1 MTTQFISRAPRS
13 PDRSYEATP
22 GPGEYSYDPKNIE
35 SNIKKPN
42 FVPFISSARR
52 IMGKSDDGIP
62 PPGMMYNITYISNL
76 IADSL
81 IRAGTYNVP
90 GVFSSKAPLNPNKG
104 FSTSERFG
112 VDSKGEEPGPGE
124 YILGST
130 FKDGKRKVFPKSS
143 KNDVLKYTSGPVSVP
158 SIPARS
164 QSYGYEMDTMTNK
177 LVAQKPLVPGTYS
190 PIYSPAYLLTCL
202 LTHSLTHL
210 LTYSLTYLLTHSLTY
225 LLRIHWY

>member
-52 IMGKSDDGIP
+52 IMGKSDDGTP
-62 PPGMMYNITYISNL
+62 APGTHTAVTLHSFLHYFLLISCFCV
-76 IADSL
+76 
-81 IRAGTYNVP
+81 GTYNVP
-90 GVFSSKAPLNPNKG
+90 GAFNSKVPLNPNKG

-112 VDSKGEEPGPGE
+112 VDGKGEEPGPGE

-130 FKDGKRKVFPKSS
+130 FKDGRRKVYPKSS
-143 KNDVLKYTSGPVSVP
+143 NNDALKYASGPVSVP

-164 QSYGYEMDTMTNK
+164 QSYGYEMDSMTNK
-177 LVAQKPLVPGTYS
+177 LVAQKPLVPGNYS
-190 PIYSPAYLLTCL
+190 
-202 LTHSLTHL
+202 
-210 LTYSLTYLLTHSLTY
+210 
-225 LLRIHWY
+225 